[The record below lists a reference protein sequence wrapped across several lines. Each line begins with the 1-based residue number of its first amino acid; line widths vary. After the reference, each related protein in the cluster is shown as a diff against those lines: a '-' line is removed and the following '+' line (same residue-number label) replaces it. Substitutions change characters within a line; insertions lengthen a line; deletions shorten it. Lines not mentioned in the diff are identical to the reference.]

1 MSQVIRIEE
10 NLYQRLAT
18 YSKGF
23 ETPSQ
28 VINKMIDFYEMK
40 NNIKPIIGLVKER
53 PKSLEIIYYPNND
66 INNFKKLLIDKKM
79 AYINIHKVS
88 GESEIIE
95 WNALRFKDSSD
106 VENNLRSGYLRNWK
120 DKGIF
125 KAELSTKK
133 DDLL

>member
-88 GESEIIE
+88 GESKIIE

-106 VENNLRSGYLRNWK
+106 VENNLRSGYLRSWK

>member
-23 ETPSQ
+23 KTPSQ

-88 GESEIIE
+88 GESKIIE

-106 VENNLRSGYLRNWK
+106 VENNLRSGYLRSWK

>member
-88 GESEIIE
+88 GESKIIE

-106 VENNLRSGYLRNWK
+106 VEKNLRSGYLRSWK

>member
-53 PKSLEIIYYPNND
+53 PKGLEIIYYPNND

-88 GESEIIE
+88 GESKIIE

-106 VENNLRSGYLRNWK
+106 VEKNLRSGYLRSWK